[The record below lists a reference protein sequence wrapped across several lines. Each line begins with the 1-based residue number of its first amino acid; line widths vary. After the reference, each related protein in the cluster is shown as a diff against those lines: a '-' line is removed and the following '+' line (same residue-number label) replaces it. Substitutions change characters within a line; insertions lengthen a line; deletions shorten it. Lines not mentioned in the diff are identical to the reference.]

1 MSVGDA
7 VQKSLSGAVG
17 QPTVIT
23 VFNQK
28 GGVGKTT
35 TSVNLA
41 ICLAA
46 FGKRVALID
55 LDSQSNATTNLGVTP
70 PVATGAYHLIT
81 GRAPFAECLRKTP
94 YDGLQLVGGSDELAW
109 TDIELALKPNPEAG
123 LTRAFENIPPHIEI
137 IVIDCPPAPGIVSVN
152 ALVSAGVVV
161 MPVMPSPHALDGLH
175 KAWWNVNRVRTHFN
189 RDMHT
194 VNILL
199 TMTEDGELT
208 KRLSEDIIAEFGPR
222 VMPVMV
228 PRDNVVIEAAARD
241 LPIAVLASGS
251 PPARAYLRVADLL
264 MARTHHMT
272 AEAPRGE
279 DAPDRDAALAQLE
292 EWREVVGNLPAHAAQ
307 HATTAES
314 STAPIPGWADA
325 GEDADTDVPAP
336 TSSWGWK
343 VGVAVMLIALGAIL
357 GFALAMAVLQPGDP
371 GLPR

>member
-1 MSVGDA
+1 MGR
-7 VQKSLSGAVG
+7 
-17 QPTVIT
+17 PTVIT

-35 TSVNLA
+35 TSVNIA

-81 GRAPFAECLRKTP
+81 ERVPFSECLRKTP
-94 YDGLQLVGGSDELAW
+94 YDGVLLVGGSDELAW

-123 LTRAFENIPPHIEI
+123 LTRAFEAMPPNMDF
-137 IVIDCPPAPGIVSVN
+137 IVIDCPPAPGVVSVN
-152 ALVSAGVVV
+152 ALVAADVVL

-199 TMTEDGELT
+199 TMTEDGDLT
-208 KRLSEDIIAEFGPR
+208 KRLSEDIIAEFGSR
-222 VMPVMV
+222 VMPVLV

-241 LPIAVLASGS
+241 LPIAVLATGS
-251 PPARAYLRVADLL
+251 PPTRAYLRVADLL
-264 MARTHHMT
+264 LARTHHMT
-272 AEAPRGE
+272 ADAPRDG
-279 DAPDRDAALAQLE
+279 APDREEALAQLE
-292 EWREVVGNLPAHAAQ
+292 EWRNAVGNLPAHAPQ
-307 HATTAES
+307 QPRNAEQ
-314 STAPIPGWADA
+314 APAPVPGWAAED
-325 GEDADTDVPAP
+325 GEDAPAQP
-336 TSSWGWK
+336 SAWGWK
-343 VGVAVMLIALGAIL
+343 LGVALMLIVLGAVL
-357 GFALAMAVLQPGDP
+357 GFAVAMAVLNGSDVT
-371 GLPR
+371 LPA